1 MPKHGSGGT
10 AKKAPGVRLNP
21 PYLHGA
27 FLALNAMSDAY
38 FLGDGPDCI
47 RAKGEQIHGRHDL
60 FSTLM
65 SCKGEHRI
73 HYTGLSVFNIAQ
85 NLEKEIAAGLE
96 RIAARPACGAVFMG
110 SVPMC
115 TIAGTDY
122 ERIVREVFAG
132 AFKPAFVVPPQI
144 GLAGDWLD
152 GYSAVLEVMACGM
165 DLEPAAPGPERVAV
179 VGYMMGRN
187 EGDHRGNIRELER
200 ILRALDLEPVS
211 TWLSGGNY
219 ESLRAVRRAG
229 TIIAFGHGRKAAG
242 ILAERL
248 GVRLIE
254 AELPFGLAATK
265 RFVEDLGLKFGKQA
279 EADAFIRKELGEVVP
294 ALEWVVP
301 HAFLGR
307 RFAYA
312 GDPHYAAAF
321 AEMIE
326 DLGGEITGMI
336 LMGGGRHLTEVSR
349 ASLSARPRAVF
360 EPMQNAVERDW
371 LGVSRREVDV
381 LVATTM
387 AVEFI
392 RPRTSWLEFGYPSD
406 YTHFLKDEPFLGFRG
421 ALGFYSRLANEVTRG
436 FCMDWMTPEEM
447 QSQSKAVSE
456 NLLSDGTCRRPE

>member
-1 MPKHGSGGT
+1 MPKT
-10 AKKAPGVRLNP
+10 PGVRLNP

-27 FLALNAMSDAY
+27 FLALNAISDAH

-73 HYTGLSVFNIAQ
+73 HYTGLSVFNIAA
-85 NLEKEIAAGLE
+85 NLEGEIAAGLE
-96 RIAARPACGAVFMG
+96 RIALRPACGAVFMG

-122 ERIVREVFAG
+122 DRIVRQVFAG
-132 AFKPAFVVPPQI
+132 GFKPAFIVPPQI

-152 GYSAVLEVMACGM
+152 GYGAVLESMAKGM
-165 DLEPAAPGPERVAV
+165 DLAPAAPRPENVAV
-179 VGYMMGRN
+179 VGYLMGRN
-187 EGDHRGNIRELER
+187 EGDHRGNVRELER
-200 ILRALDLEPVS
+200 MLRALGLEPVS
-211 TWLSGGNY
+211 TWLSGGDY

-229 TIIAFGHGRKAAG
+229 TILSFGHGRKAAK
-242 ILAERL
+242 ILAQRL
-248 GVRLIE
+248 GVKLIE

-265 RFVEDLGLKFGKQA
+265 RFLESLGREFGREA

-294 ALEWVVP
+294 ALEWAVP

-307 RFAYA
+307 RFAYVN
-312 GDPHYAAAF
+312 DPHYAPGF

-326 DLGGEITGMI
+326 ELGGEIAGMI
-336 LMGGGRHLTEVSR
+336 LLGGSRHLTAAES
-349 ASLSARPRAVF
+349 AALSARPGTVF
-360 EPMQNAVERDW
+360 EPMQNEIERDW
-371 LGVSRREVDV
+371 LGLSRRTADV

-387 AVEFI
+387 AVEFL
-392 RPRTSWLEFGYPSD
+392 RPRTPWLEFGYPSD

-421 ALGFYSRLANEVTRG
+421 ALGFLSRLANEVTRG
-436 FCMDWMTPEEM
+436 FCMDWMTPQET
-447 QSQSKAVSE
+447 QSKPAAIK
-456 NLLSDGTCRRPE
+456 T

>member
-1 MPKHGSGGT
+1 LP
-10 AKKAPGVRLNP
+10 KAPGVRLNP

-27 FLALNAMSDAY
+27 FLAINAISDAF

-73 HYTGLSVFNIAQ
+73 HYTGLSVFNIAA
-85 NLEKEIAAGLE
+85 NLENEIAAGLE
-96 RIAARPACGAVFMG
+96 RIAQRPSCGAVFMG

-122 ERIVREVFAG
+122 DRIVRQVFDG
-132 AFKPAFVVPPQI
+132 GFKPAFIVPPQI

-152 GYSAVLEVMACGM
+152 GYGAVLDSLAKGM
-165 DLEPAAPGPERVAV
+165 DLSGAAPRPENVAV

-187 EGDHRGNIRELER
+187 EGDHKGNVREIER
-200 ILRALDLEPVS
+200 ILRALGLEPVS
-211 TWLSGGNY
+211 TWLSGGNF

-229 TIIAFGHGRKAAG
+229 SIIAFGHGRKAAG

-248 GVRLIE
+248 GVRLID

-265 RFVEDLGLKFGKQA
+265 RFVEALGREYGKEA
-279 EADAFIRKELGEVVP
+279 EAAAFIRAELDAVVP
-294 ALEWVVP
+294 PLEWAVP

-307 RFAYA
+307 RFAYVS
-312 GDPHYAAAF
+312 DPHYAAAF

-326 DLGGEITGMI
+326 ELGGEISGMI
-336 LMGGGRHLTEVSR
+336 LLGGERHLPKAQR
-349 ASLSARPRAVF
+349 ASLSARPNTVF
-360 EPMQNAVERDW
+360 EPMQNDLERHW
-371 LGVSRREVDV
+371 LGLKRKDADA

-387 AVEFI
+387 AVEFL
-392 RPRTSWLEFGYPSD
+392 RPQTSWLEFGYPSD

-421 ALGFYSRLANEVTRG
+421 ALGFCSRLANEVTKG
-436 FCMDWMTPEEM
+436 FCMDWMTPQER
-447 QSQSKAVSE
+447 QAKPAPAGAKS
-456 NLLSDGTCRRPE
+456 